1 MLASLKIFFIRY
13 DPARSGE
20 PVGVW
25 AAVTVFFFTANKRP
39 AQGKNNMFLISKLH
53 KELSGKSEKLGC
65 NMPSCQM
72 CSGSL

>member
-1 MLASLKIFFIRY
+1 MLASLKIFFIRH
-13 DPARSGE
+13 DPACSGE
-20 PVGVW
+20 LVGVS
-25 AAVTVFFFTANKRP
+25 AAVTVFFTANKRP
-39 AQGKNNMFLISKLH
+39 TQGKNNMFLISKLH